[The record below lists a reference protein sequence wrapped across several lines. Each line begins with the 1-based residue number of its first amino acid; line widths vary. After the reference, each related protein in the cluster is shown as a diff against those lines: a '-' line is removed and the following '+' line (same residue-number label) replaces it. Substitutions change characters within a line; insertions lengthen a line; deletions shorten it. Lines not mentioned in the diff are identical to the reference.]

1 MRRVIVGAL
10 CACLAAQAYAR
21 RVEPVTFP
29 SVDRGPNAAV
39 VRLRGLL
46 LLPRSGAPS
55 GGYPAVIAMHG
66 CGGMYSTREGHG
78 QEQQEGAQS
87 LGA

>member
-1 MRRVIVGAL
+1 MIVGAL

-39 VRLRGLL
+39 VQLQGLL
-46 LLPRSGAPS
+46 LLPAAARPVAD
-55 GGYPAVIAMHG
+55 
-66 CGGMYSTREGHG
+66 TRR
-78 QEQQEGAQS
+78 
-87 LGA
+87 